1 MERGGQGGS
10 SYCWDSVCSDLVTT
24 SLPGVIRG
32 CSAAGDFILRLKS
45 LIKSVKLRLLPGSL
59 RNMTAV
65 IPLNLS
71 LRPRPAAI
79 VILCKHYW
87 VLCQPSPAPPCR
99 QLSIHPS
106 SLFVRKYGAARVKLF
121 PPTLSPQLSAVLAKT
136 TNSLVF
142 VWIFFMLPVVK
153 YLKIHKLYSLTWVCI
168 LRGIIWEVLSHS
180 ALRDTLSN

>member
-1 MERGGQGGS
+1 MERRPGS
-10 SYCWDSVCSDLVTT
+10 EELRTVETQTVRSDLVTT
-24 SLPGVIRG
+24 ILPGVIRG

-65 IPLNLS
+65 ITLNLS

-79 VILCKHYW
+79 VILCKHCW
-87 VLCQPSPAPPCR
+87 VLCQPSPAPPSR

-106 SLFVRKYGAARVKLF
+106 LQPLCWKVRGTAARVTLF
-121 PPTLSPQLSAVLAKT
+121 PPTLNFSPQLSAVLAKT

-142 VWIFFMLPVVK
+142 V
-153 YLKIHKLYSLTWVCI
+153 
-168 LRGIIWEVLSHS
+168 
-180 ALRDTLSN
+180 